1 MTTNSVRIGRAG
13 TGVSQSIIKQVVIKT
28 NSVLQREVLLR
39 QLLKTNDN
47 VIAGNICPRASRDK
61 RSTSAL
67 VLLVLEDA
75 QRRLL
80 DIDCVA
86 GIDELLS
93 NRRRDSGTVLE
104 GLGLSTDVEDC

>member
-1 MTTNSVRIGRAG
+1 VVTNSVRIGRAV
-13 TGVSQSIIKQVVIKT
+13 TRVSQLIIKQVVIKT
-28 NSVLQREVLLR
+28 NSVLQREVLLW

-47 VIAGNICPRASRDK
+47 VIAGDICPRASWDK
-61 RSTSAL
+61 RCTSAL

-80 DIDCVA
+80 NIDCVA

-93 NRRRDSGTVLE
+93 NRRRNSRTVLE
-104 GLGLSTDVEDC
+104 GLGLCADVEDC